1 MSILEKA
8 KEVAEEIKEKV
19 LGEEPKEEIQPEV
32 TEEALENG
40 EKLSEEE
47 KAAAAEGAENL
58 EDVAAQSEF
67 IPSGV
72 EVKTYQGKK
81 IIAEK
86 TSIINEKEYITLTL
100 EDGLI
105 CQLSEGEYNEG
116 VK

>member
-1 MSILEKA
+1 MAKKIIKKVEEEK
-8 KEVAEEIKEKV
+8 I
-19 LGEEPKEEIQPEV
+19 EEPKEEKIETPKEEV
-32 TEEALENG
+32 
-40 EKLSEEE
+40 
-47 KAAAAEGAENL
+47 
-58 EDVAAQSEF
+58 VAQSEF

-100 EDGLI
+100 EDGST